1 MSGGVLSGK
10 ALILR
15 VPTYPEGAPRWRR
28 AEKVKVDVVVDE
40 SGKVISAQAVSGPP
54 ALRDAAVEA
63 AKRARFSPTKLSG
76 VAVENFPRH
85 QYKLPL
91 PPPIRGGRHEQNP
104 QRQQH
109 RPLHRPSPHFL
120 CRT

>member
-40 SGKVISAQAVSGPP
+40 SGKVISAQAKSGPP
-54 ALRDAAVEA
+54 SLRDAAIEA

-76 VAVENFPRH
+76 AAVKIFRGIN
-85 QYKLPL
+85 YKFILPL
-91 PPPIRGGRHEQNP
+91 ILWCCAESRAKPPNQT
-104 QRQQH
+104 
-109 RPLHRPSPHFL
+109 
-120 CRT
+120 RTRVLARL